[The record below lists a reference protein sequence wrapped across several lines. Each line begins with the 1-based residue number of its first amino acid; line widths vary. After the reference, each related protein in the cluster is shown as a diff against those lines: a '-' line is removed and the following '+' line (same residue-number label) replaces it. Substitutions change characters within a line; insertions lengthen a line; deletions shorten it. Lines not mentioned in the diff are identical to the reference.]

1 MFSVVIP
8 LYNKEKYIGRAVE
21 SVLAQTYQDFE
32 LIVVDDGSTDSSLQ
46 TINNITDPRL
56 KIVTQNNQGVSAARN
71 TGIKTA
77 TQNWIAFL
85 DADDAWLDYHLTE
98 LNNIINTYPDVGMV
112 STKIKE
118 VLDSS
123 EVSNLT
129 VLTKSLFRHID
140 YFDEASNYIGVVNSS
155 VVAIKKEVFNKL
167 GGFIAVKAGEDLECW
182 SRVALHYPVALSDR
196 ITCYY
201 FRDTGG
207 VMQSLAAKKATKPVT
222 TLSDISP
229 SVNMLVQQSK
239 RDPSILHN
247 QSIRRYVNSRLFN
260 GVKASLFKNEYL
272 NAKSVSKL
280 ALPQLNLLYTLL
292 FIFSYTPTFF
302 LKAGVKLVQFLR
314 NKKR

>member
-32 LIVVDDGSTDSSLQ
+32 LIVVDDGSTDASVSQ
-46 TINNITDPRL
+46 INSIFDPRL
-56 KIVTQNNQGVSAARN
+56 RIIQQKNQGEGPARN
-71 TGIKTA
+71 AGIQVA
-77 TQNWIAFL
+77 NREWIAFL
-85 DADDAWLDYHLTE
+85 DADDAWLPDHLDE
-98 LNNIINTYPDVGMV
+98 LSNIINKHPNAKML
-112 STKIKE
+112 STSCAQIE
-118 VLDSS
+118 DSN
-123 EVSNLT
+123 EKFNVKN
-129 VLTKSLFRHID
+129 SLNSHIREID
-140 YFDEASNYIGVVNSS
+140 YFYEASIKIGIINSTS
-155 VVAIKKEVFNKL
+155 LAINKCVFL
-167 GGFIAVKAGEDLECW
+167 DVGGFNQFKAGADLECW
-182 SRVALHYPVALSDR
+182 ARIALKYNVAISNK
-196 ITCYY
+196 ITCCY

-239 RDPSILHN
+239 RDSSILHN
-247 QSIRRYVNSRLFN
+247 QSIRRYINSRLFN